1 MTVTTQSGGTAT
13 YSAYLCA
20 VGTNG
25 FPLATQANLS
35 RATSCVSLTKPTSG
49 NKYTPPANT
58 ALASGRT
65 YSIIAAKTGGVG
77 RVIVN
82 ITWKDAEDATPA
94 AGWSIGN
101 SYDWW
106 SSRGREWRTASATQH
121 QTLGAIT
128 RALRI
133 AVKGTTRSA
142 STDATLSALALSEGT
157 LSPTFSSA
165 GTSYTASVGNAVSS
179 ITVTPTTNDA
189 GATDFAGNSSA
200 KPTVEYLDAS
210 DTALTDADTASTD
223 SFEVDLS
230 SGSNVIT
237 VKVTAADGT
246 TVKTYTVTVM
256 RAAAPTDAILSALSL
271 SSGTLSPTFS
281 SAHTSYTASVGYP
294 VSRITVT
301 PATGHASATVTY
313 LDASDT
319 ALTDADT
326 ASTDSFE
333 VDLSEGANVIKV
345 KVTAAE
351 GAALKTYTVTVTRAA
366 ASTDATLGA
375 LSLSPGTLNPAFASA
390 GTSYTA
396 SVGYPV
402 SRVTLSAT
410 ASDAGATI
418 AYLDGSDDALTDAD
432 TASTDSFEVD
442 LSEGANVIKVQVT
455 AENGTTVK
463 TYTVTVTRAAAST
476 DATLGALALS
486 PGTLNPTFASADTSY
501 TASVVY
507 AVSRVT
513 VSPTTNY
520 SNAGIAYLDGSDDA
534 LTDADTAST
543 DSFEV
548 DLSEG
553 ANVIKVQVTAEDATT
568 TETYTVTVTRA
579 APSTDATLSALSLS
593 SGTLSPMFA
602 SAHTSYT
609 ASVVYAVS
617 RVTVSPTTNYSNATI
632 AYLDGSDDALTDAD
646 TASTGSFEVDLSEGA
661 NVIKVK
667 VTAEDGATTE
677 TYTVTVTR
685 AAPSTDATLG
695 ALALSPGTLNPT
707 FSPADTSY
715 TASVVYAVSRV
726 TVATTTNYSN
736 AGIAYLDGSDDAL
749 TDADTSSTGSFEVD
763 LSEGANVI
771 KVKVTAEDGAT
782 TETYTVTV
790 TRAAPSTDA
799 TLSALAL
806 SRGTLSPMFASAHT
820 SYTASVVYAVSR
832 VTVAPTKNQATATIA
847 YLDGSDDALTDADT
861 SSTGS
866 FEVDLSEGANVIKV
880 QVTAEDAT
888 TTETYTVTVTRA
900 AASTDATLSAL
911 ALSRGTLSP
920 VFASADTSY
929 TASVVYVV
937 TRVTVAPTKNQAT
950 ATIAYLDGSDD
961 ALTDADTSSTGS
973 FEVDLSEG
981 ANVIKVKVTA
991 ADATTTET
999 YTVTVTRA
1007 APSTDDD
1014 DFTATTATQGTV
1026 SVGGSATGEIEI
1038 RGDLDWFA
1046 VTLEAG
1052 QAYRIDLEGSRTNAG
1067 TLVDPYLR
1075 GVHDAAGTL
1084 IAGTTND
1091 DGGTGGNSRLTF
1103 TAESS
1108 ATYYVAA
1115 GAYEDLIGTY
1125 KLWLSVTEVV
1135 TDDFAATTATEGTVS
1150 VGGSATGEIEVK
1162 GDVDW
1167 FAVTLEAGKSYRI
1180 DLKGSP
1186 TGDGTLRDTYLYG
1199 VHDAAG
1205 TRLARTTNDGSGTGR
1220 NSQVR
1225 FTAGASATYYVAA
1238 GASEGFASSSDREG
1252 TYTLTVTELSDD
1264 FTATTATQGTVSAGG
1279 SATGEIEL
1287 IGDVDW
1293 FAVTLETG
1301 QSYRIDLEGAFTSA
1315 GTVVDPYLRGVH
1327 DAAGTLI
1334 AGTTNNDG
1342 GTKRNSR
1349 LTFAA
1354 ESSATYYVAAGA
1366 APTQT
1371 GTYTLSVTAVTPP
1384 PSSIWTATLTVKALR
1399 SSRLGCDDFD
1409 RTRANWC
1416 KDTAVL
1422 TNKSVT
1428 YGADTYNMTRI
1439 RVTSGGRLELR
1450 FNTDIS
1456 TEFRSDLVFKAGDSE
1471 FVLSGTSGSSTASWT
1486 NSGLSWSEDDEVSL
1500 AFVVKGAPTAADGE
1514 VTTAEDTA
1522 YTFAATDFV
1531 FVGADA
1537 TDTLSSVKITA
1548 LPTVGSLTLDDTAV
1562 DADDSITKADIDDSK
1577 LVFTPAANAN
1587 GDGYTDFSFKL
1598 NDGTTESA
1606 AAYTMSIDVTA
1617 VNDVPAGVPTIS
1629 GTATVGET
1637 LIASAT
1643 EISDADGLT
1652 GATFAWQ
1659 WVRIDGT
1666 DETDITGATSITYV
1680 VVTADLD
1687 DELKVEVSFTD
1698 DDDTD
1703 EGPLSS
1709 AATAAVGPKTQRQV
1723 TNTDATLSVLSLSPG
1738 TLNPTF
1744 SPAVT
1749 SYTASVGYPVSR
1761 ITVAPTKN
1769 QASATIAYLDGSDG
1783 ALTDADTSSTG
1794 SFEVDLSVGANVI
1807 KVQVTAGDDTTV
1819 KTYTV
1824 TVTRAAA
1831 STDATLSALSL
1842 SPGTLSPGFAS
1853 AGTSYT
1859 ASVGYPVSRV
1869 TLSATASDSGA
1880 TIAYLDGSDDALTD
1894 ADTASTD
1901 SFEVDLSEGA
1911 NVIKVQVTAEDA
1923 TTTETYT
1930 VTVTRAAPS
1939 TDATLS
1945 ALSLSSGTLN
1955 PTFASADTS
1964 YTASV
1969 VYAVSRVTV
1978 SPTTNYSNATIA
1990 YLDGSDDALTD
2001 ADTSSTDTFE
2011 VDLSEGANVIKV
2023 KVTAEDATT
2032 TETYTVTVTRAA
2044 PSTDAALSALSLS
2057 PGTLSPAFSS
2067 ADTSYTA
2074 SVGYAVSRVTVAPT
2088 KNQASAT
2095 IAYLDGSDDALTDA
2109 DTFSTGSFEV
2119 DLSVG
2124 ANVIKVKVT
2133 AEDATTTETYTVTV
2147 TRAAPSTDDDDF
2159 TATTATQGTVSV
2171 GGSATGEIEIRGD
2184 LDWFAVTLEA
2194 GQAYRIDLEG
2204 SRTNAGTLVDPYL
2217 RGVHDAAGTLIAGT
2231 TNDDGGTGGNSRLTF
2246 TAESSATYYVAAGA
2260 YEDLIGTYKLWLSVT
2275 EVVTDDFAATTATEG
2290 TVSVGGSATGEIEI
2304 RGDVDWFAVT
2314 LEAGKSYRIDL
2325 KGSPTGDGTL
2335 RDTYLYGVHDAAGTR
2350 LARTTNDGSGTGRN
2364 SQVRFTAGASATYY
2378 VAAGASEG
2386 FASSSDRE
2394 GTYTLTVTELSDDF
2408 TATTATQGTVSAGGS
2423 ATGEIEL
2430 IGDVD
2435 WFAVTLE
2442 TGQSYRIDLEGA
2454 FTSAGTVVD
2463 PYLRGVHDAAGTLIA
2478 GTTNNDGGTK
2488 RNSRLTFAAESSA
2501 TYYVAAGAAPTQ
2513 TGTYTLS
2520 VTTVTPPPSS
2530 IWTATLTVQ
2539 DLGSG
2544 NLGCDD
2550 FNRNQAKGCRQTAVL
2565 TNRSV
2570 TYGTNTYNMRRIR
2583 VTSLGTL
2590 ELRFNTDISTEF
2602 HSDLVF
2608 KAGDSEFMLSD
2619 KSRGTDYWWTT
2630 SGLSWSE
2637 DDEVSLA
2644 FVVKGAPTAADGEV
2658 TTAEDTAYTFAAT
2671 DFGFVGAG
2679 ATDTLSSVKITAL
2692 PTLGSLTLDDTAVDA
2707 DDSITKAD
2715 IDDSKLVFTPAA
2727 NANGDGYTTFSFKL
2741 NDGTTESAAAYT
2753 MSIDVTA
2760 VNDVPAGVPTISGT
2774 AKVGETLIASAT
2786 EISDADGL
2794 AGAVFTWQWVRIDG
2808 KDETD
2813 ITGATSIT
2821 YVVVTADLDD
2831 ELKVEVSFTDDDDTD
2846 EGPFSSAATAAV
2858 AAKTQRQVTN
2868 TDATLSVLSLSPG
2881 TLSPGFSPAVTIY
2894 TASVVYAVTRVT
2906 VSPTKNQATA
2916 TIAYL
2921 DGSDGALTD
2930 ADTSTTGSF
2939 EVDLSVG
2946 ANVIKVQVTAGN
2958 TTTVNTYT
2966 VTVTRADP
2974 SIDAA
2979 LSALSLRRGT
2989 LSLGT
2994 LSPAFASADTIYT
3007 ASVGTTVERIT
3018 VSPTTNDANATVEF
3032 LAGSAGDQVLTDGDT
3047 SSADTFEVY
3056 LWEGNN
3062 LIKVKVTAED
3072 GTATKTYSVTVIRA
3086 SPVLTDRLVSN
3097 LGQIISPSNP
3107 RWGTPVTS
3115 KARALK
3121 FSTGSY
3127 PASLLSVEFSI
3138 LSFTSTATPTVKLFT
3153 GTESSNGT
3161 LTLVDEVAS
3170 LTGPASLT
3178 AYAWAKTYTFTAPAN
3193 TEDLAVN
3200 TDYYILVEKSSGDGF
3215 QLWTQGTGGAVDSG
3229 SKAGWAIL
3237 SNFWSRTAG
3246 STGTLSRRS
3255 GVPVFRLRGSE
3266 TYTAPG
3272 KPQGLTATPG
3282 NAEVTLTWTAPASD
3296 GGSAITHYQYR
3307 HATGSTVPTGTSW
3320 TNVADSSDPGDST
3333 ADETSVTVTSLTN
3346 EMPYAFEV
3354 RAVNTVGDGT
3364 KAGPATAT
3372 PSAAA
3377 DAALSA
3383 LSLSPGTLSPEF
3395 SSSQTAYTASVD
3407 GAVSRVTVSAT
3418 AADSDATIAYL
3429 DGSDNALTDA
3439 DTSTDT
3445 FEVALSVGNNDIK
3458 VKVTAENGT
3467 TTRTYTV
3474 TVTRGPAS
3482 TDATLSALAVSPGT
3496 LSPEFSSEV
3505 TSYTAS
3511 VGYPVSRVTV
3521 SATAADSD
3529 ATIAYLDESDTVLTD
3544 ADTSSTDTFEVA
3556 LSVGGNAI
3564 KVKVTAADSATMETY
3579 TVTVTRGPA
3588 SSDATL
3594 SALAVSPGTLSPGF
3608 SPEVTSYTASV
3619 RNTVSRITVTP
3630 TTSHASAVVAYL
3642 DASDTALTD
3651 AETSS
3656 ADTFEV
3662 DLSEGTTV
3670 IKVKVTAG
3678 DSVAMKT
3685 YTVVVTRAIDG
3696 DLRLVDG
3703 EVEYE
3708 GRLEMFH
3715 GDEWGTICDDYWTEE
3730 DAAVACRQLG
3740 HAGAERTFL
3749 RSAFGGAAS
3758 GVPVWLDDV
3767 LCTRTEA
3774 RLIDCPRA
3782 GNQAVGAHNCSRGHT
3797 EDAGVRCVEEPA
3809 PGTVDEDGFP
3819 VFRMPDGEEYERDA
3833 SATVTPGTTTVRYTV
3848 RLSRA
3853 PANLPPLSRH
3863 VRMAVEVESPG
3874 RGATV
3879 EPATGY
3885 WAQPDL
3891 KPGGWTQAEEVAV
3904 TLPAS
3909 LRAGAEVSILHT
3921 LGRNGDADND
3931 FPGEFRVTLTVAAQA
3946 LVGEEAPAITGAPA
3960 LSEAGTDGVWAPGET
3975 AEVTLTFS
3983 EAVTVDTTGG
3993 TPSVGLSLGGTKAR
4007 RATYRRGSGTT
4018 ALVFGYTL
4026 TAADGSHSSLLVPID
4041 GLALNGG
4048 AIRSQASGADA
4059 ALGHLGTAKVS
4070 LPPQDEGDPFTARFE
4085 GLPERHDGAGA
4096 FSFELRFSEAPQ
4108 DLSDSTVANGLLE
4121 VTGAAVTGARR
4132 LAAGSNLAWEVTV
4145 TPSQSGNIAIRL
4157 PARACTETHAV
4168 CAGGRALANAVS
4180 ATVEG
4185 VPLTASF
4192 SGVPAEHDGATA
4204 FDIRFHLSEEPAG
4217 LNYRTVRDGL
4227 FDVTGGRIERAS
4239 RLTPGKN
4246 NGWSLHIDPSGVG
4259 DVTVRVKA
4267 TSACGSA
4274 PGVCTADGRKLAGG
4288 LQVVIAGPA
4297 TLSVADTEVEEASG
4311 ATLDF
4316 VVTLSKARFTATTV
4330 DYATSDDT
4338 ATAGSDYTSTS
4349 DTLTFAP
4356 LETTKTVSV
4365 AVLDDAVDEGS
4376 ETMTLT
4382 LSNPSGAKLADAE
4395 ATGTITNTDPMPKA
4409 WAVRFGRTVG
4419 SQLVDALKQRLDGGG
4434 GSHVTVGGMNLAGG
4448 GCCSSLCSVGTSRY
4462 LTGLF
4467 RRRIAWDDGTIREGS
4482 GAGEV
4487 AFAKNRCC

>member
-1 MTVTTQSGGTAT
+1 MEGTMTANDRQSASGSEGARDRRNAPGGACSTGLAGPGHVSPDGRGPGSEAVGPSPRLNPTAASSLPEPGGCRILEPAEPSPTARLPGGNSLGNLFGGLLVRFFGRRDGAGEEVEPGRSGSSLPRLRGVPRTGLRWNGRALDATHFRLARLGGAAFIVLAALTLGAPVEAQVTTFVTNYGQVDLSDQAASTNTTTSRAQQFAAGSHAAGYLLDGIDMTVTTQAGGTAT
-13 YSAYLCA
+13 YSAYLCT
-20 VGTNG
+20 VDTDG
-25 FPLATQANLS
+25 FPSATQANLS
-35 RATSCVSLTKPTSG
+35 RATSCVSLTKPTTG

-58 ALASGRT
+58 YLASGRT
-65 YSIIAAKTGGVG
+65 YSIIAAKTGGTG
-77 RVIVN
+77 NVIVN
-82 ITWKDAEDATPA
+82 VTWKDAEDATPA

-101 SYDWW
+101 SYDFW
-106 SSRGREWRTASATQH
+106 SSRGREWRKTSTTTH
-121 QTLGAIT
+121 VTLGVVD
-128 RALRI
+128 RAVRI

-157 LSPTFSSA
+157 LGPAFSSA
-165 GTSYTASVGNAVSS
+165 HTSYTASVGDAVSR

-189 GATDFAGNSSA
+189 GATDFAGNSIA

-210 DTALTDADTASTD
+210 DTALTDADTASTET
-223 SFEVDLS
+223 FEVDLS
-230 SGSNVIT
+230 SGSNVIK

-246 TVKTYTVTVM
+246 TTKTYTVTVT

-301 PATGHASATVTY
+301 PTTGHASATVTY
-313 LDASDT
+313 LDASDD

-333 VDLSEGANVIKV
+333 VDLSSGANVIKV

-375 LSLSPGTLNPAFASA
+375 LALSPGTLSPAFASA
-390 GTSYTA
+390 DTSYTA

-432 TASTDSFEVD
+432 TSSTGSFEVD
-442 LSEGANVIKVQVT
+442 LSVGANVIKVKVT
-455 AENGTTVK
+455 AGDDTTVK

-476 DATLGALALS
+476 DATLSALSLSPGTLSPAFSSADTSYTASVVYPVSRVTVSATASDAGATIAYLDGSDDALTDADTSSTDTFEVDLSEGANVIKVKVTAENATTVKTYTVTVTRAAASTDAALGVLALS
-486 PGTLNPTFASADTSY
+486 PGTLSPAFASAVTSYTASVVYAVSRVTVSATASDSGATIAYLDGSDDALTDADTASTDSFEVDLSEGANVIKVKVTAENATTVKTYTVTVTRTPASTDAALSALSLSSGTLSPVFASADTSY

-553 ANVIKVQVTAEDATT
+553 ANVIKVKVTAEDATT
-568 TETYTVTVTRA
+568 VKTYTVTVTRTPA
-579 APSTDATLSALSLS
+579 STDAALSALSLS
-593 SGTLSPMFA
+593 SGTLSPVFA
-602 SAHTSYT
+602 S
-609 ASVVYAVS
+609 
-617 RVTVSPTTNYSNATI
+617 
-632 AYLDGSDDALTDAD
+632 
-646 TASTGSFEVDLSEGA
+646 
-661 NVIKVK
+661 
-667 VTAEDGATTE
+667 
-677 TYTVTVTR
+677 
-685 AAPSTDATLG
+685 
-695 ALALSPGTLNPT
+695 
-707 FSPADTSY
+707 ADTSY
-715 TASVVYAVSRV
+715 TASVVYAVTRI
-726 TVATTTNYSN
+726 TVSPTTNYSN

-749 TDADTSSTGSFEVD
+749 TDADTSSTDSFEVD

-771 KVKVTAEDGAT
+771 KVKVTAEDATT

-799 TLSALAL
+799 NLGAL
-806 SRGTLSPMFASAHT
+806 SLSPGTLSPAFASTH
-820 SYTASVVYAVSR
+820 
-832 VTVAPTKNQATATIA
+832 
-847 YLDGSDDALTDADT
+847 
-861 SSTGS
+861 
-866 FEVDLSEGANVIKV
+866 
-880 QVTAEDAT
+880 
-888 TTETYTVTVTRA
+888 
-900 AASTDATLSAL
+900 
-911 ALSRGTLSP
+911 
-920 VFASADTSY
+920 TSY

-961 ALTDADTSSTGS
+961 ALTDADTASTGS
-973 FEVDLSEG
+973 FEVDLSVG

-991 ADATTTET
+991 ENATTVKT

-1007 APSTDDD
+1007 APSTDED

-1026 SVGGSATGEIEI
+1026 SVGGSATGEIEV
-1038 RGDLDWFA
+1038 RGDVDWFA
-1046 VTLEAG
+1046 VTLETG
-1052 QAYRIDLEGSRTNAG
+1052 QRYRINLEGSPTGAG
-1067 TLVDPYLR
+1067 TLVDPELR
-1075 GVHDAAGTL
+1075 GVHDAAGTP
-1084 IAGTTND
+1084 IAGTRND
-1091 DGGTGGNSRLTF
+1091 DGGTGYNSRLTF

-1115 GAYEDLIGTY
+1115 GAYQDRIGTY
-1125 KLWLSVTEVV
+1125 KLSVTEGVS
-1135 TDDFAATTATEGTVS
+1135 DDFA
-1150 VGGSATGEIEVK
+1150 
-1162 GDVDW
+1162 
-1167 FAVTLEAGKSYRI
+1167 
-1180 DLKGSP
+1180 
-1186 TGDGTLRDTYLYG
+1186 
-1199 VHDAAG
+1199 
-1205 TRLARTTNDGSGTGR
+1205 
-1220 NSQVR
+1220 
-1225 FTAGASATYYVAA
+1225 
-1238 GASEGFASSSDREG
+1238 
-1252 TYTLTVTELSDD
+1252 
-1264 FTATTATQGTVSAGG
+1264 
-1279 SATGEIEL
+1279 
-1287 IGDVDW
+1287 
-1293 FAVTLETG
+1293 
-1301 QSYRIDLEGAFTSA
+1301 
-1315 GTVVDPYLRGVH
+1315 
-1327 DAAGTLI
+1327 
-1334 AGTTNNDG
+1334 
-1342 GTKRNSR
+1342 
-1349 LTFAA
+1349 
-1354 ESSATYYVAAGA
+1354 
-1366 APTQT
+1366 
-1371 GTYTLSVTAVTPP
+1371 
-1384 PSSIWTATLTVKALR
+1384 
-1399 SSRLGCDDFD
+1399 
-1409 RTRANWC
+1409 
-1416 KDTAVL
+1416 
-1422 TNKSVT
+1422 
-1428 YGADTYNMTRI
+1428 
-1439 RVTSGGRLELR
+1439 
-1450 FNTDIS
+1450 
-1456 TEFRSDLVFKAGDSE
+1456 
-1471 FVLSGTSGSSTASWT
+1471 
-1486 NSGLSWSEDDEVSL
+1486 
-1500 AFVVKGAPTAADGE
+1500 
-1514 VTTAEDTA
+1514 
-1522 YTFAATDFV
+1522 
-1531 FVGADA
+1531 
-1537 TDTLSSVKITA
+1537 
-1548 LPTVGSLTLDDTAV
+1548 
-1562 DADDSITKADIDDSK
+1562 
-1577 LVFTPAANAN
+1577 
-1587 GDGYTDFSFKL
+1587 
-1598 NDGTTESA
+1598 
-1606 AAYTMSIDVTA
+1606 
-1617 VNDVPAGVPTIS
+1617 
-1629 GTATVGET
+1629 
-1637 LIASAT
+1637 
-1643 EISDADGLT
+1643 
-1652 GATFAWQ
+1652 
-1659 WVRIDGT
+1659 
-1666 DETDITGATSITYV
+1666 
-1680 VVTADLD
+1680 
-1687 DELKVEVSFTD
+1687 
-1698 DDDTD
+1698 
-1703 EGPLSS
+1703 
-1709 AATAAVGPKTQRQV
+1709 
-1723 TNTDATLSVLSLSPG
+1723 
-1738 TLNPTF
+1738 
-1744 SPAVT
+1744 
-1749 SYTASVGYPVSR
+1749 
-1761 ITVAPTKN
+1761 
-1769 QASATIAYLDGSDG
+1769 
-1783 ALTDADTSSTG
+1783 
-1794 SFEVDLSVGANVI
+1794 
-1807 KVQVTAGDDTTV
+1807 
-1819 KTYTV
+1819 
-1824 TVTRAAA
+1824 
-1831 STDATLSALSL
+1831 
-1842 SPGTLSPGFAS
+1842 
-1853 AGTSYT
+1853 
-1859 ASVGYPVSRV
+1859 
-1869 TLSATASDSGA
+1869 
-1880 TIAYLDGSDDALTD
+1880 
-1894 ADTASTD
+1894 
-1901 SFEVDLSEGA
+1901 
-1911 NVIKVQVTAEDA
+1911 
-1923 TTTETYT
+1923 
-1930 VTVTRAAPS
+1930 
-1939 TDATLS
+1939 
-1945 ALSLSSGTLN
+1945 
-1955 PTFASADTS
+1955 
-1964 YTASV
+1964 
-1969 VYAVSRVTV
+1969 
-1978 SPTTNYSNATIA
+1978 
-1990 YLDGSDDALTD
+1990 
-2001 ADTSSTDTFE
+2001 
-2011 VDLSEGANVIKV
+2011 
-2023 KVTAEDATT
+2023 
-2032 TETYTVTVTRAA
+2032 
-2044 PSTDAALSALSLS
+2044 
-2057 PGTLSPAFSS
+2057 
-2067 ADTSYTA
+2067 
-2074 SVGYAVSRVTVAPT
+2074 
-2088 KNQASAT
+2088 
-2095 IAYLDGSDDALTDA
+2095 
-2109 DTFSTGSFEV
+2109 
-2119 DLSVG
+2119 
-2124 ANVIKVKVT
+2124 
-2133 AEDATTTETYTVTV
+2133 
-2147 TRAAPSTDDDDF
+2147 
-2159 TATTATQGTVSV
+2159 ATTATQGTVSV
-2171 GGSATGEIEIRGD
+2171 GGSATGEIE
-2184 LDWFAVTLEA
+2184 L
-2194 GQAYRIDLEG
+2194 
-2204 SRTNAGTLVDPYL
+2204 
-2217 RGVHDAAGTLIAGT
+2217 
-2231 TNDDGGTGGNSRLTF
+2231 
-2246 TAESSATYYVAAGA
+2246 
-2260 YEDLIGTYKLWLSVT
+2260 
-2275 EVVTDDFAATTATEG
+2275 
-2290 TVSVGGSATGEIEI
+2290 

-2335 RDTYLYGVHDAAGTR
+2335 RDPYLYGVHDAAGTR
-2350 LARTTNDGSGTGRN
+2350 LARTTNVGGGTGEN

-2378 VAAGASEG
+2378 VAAGANTGRSARG
-2386 FASSSDRE
+2386 SPE
-2394 GTYTLTVTELSDDF
+2394 GTYTLMVTELSDDF
-2408 TATTATQGTVSAGGS
+2408 TATTATQGRVSVGGS

-2430 IGDVD
+2430 SDDVD

-2442 TGQSYRIDLEGA
+2442 AGQSYRIDLEGA
-2454 FTSAGTVVD
+2454 WTSAGTVVD

-2478 GTTNNDGGTK
+2478 GTTNNNGGTR

-2501 TYYVAAGAAPTQ
+2501 TYYVAAGAAPPSQ

-2520 VTTVTPPPSS
+2520 VTSVTPPPSS

-2539 DLGSG
+2539 ALRSSR
-2544 NLGCDD
+2544 LGCDD
-2550 FNRNQAKGCRQTAVL
+2550 FDRNRAKGCRQTAVL

-2570 TYGTNTYNMRRIR
+2570 TYGTNTYNMIYIR
-2583 VTSLGTL
+2583 VTSAGTFQ
-2590 ELRFNTDISTEF
+2590 LRFSGTVAEKF

-2608 KAGDSEFMLSD
+2608 KAGDSEFVLSD
-2619 KSRGTDYWWTT
+2619 KSRSSSYSWTG

-2644 FVVKGAPTAADGEV
+2644 FVKKGAPTAADGAV

-2671 DFGFVGAG
+2671 DFGFVGAD

-2715 IDDSKLVFTPAA
+2715 IDASRLVFTPVA
-2727 NANGDGYTTFSFKL
+2727 NANGDGYTDFSFKL
-2741 NDGTTESAAAYT
+2741 NDGATESTAAYT
-2753 MSIDVTA
+2753 MTIDVTA
-2760 VNDVPAGVPTISGT
+2760 VNDVPAGLPTISGT
-2774 AKVGETLIASAT
+2774 ARVGETLIASAT

-2794 AGAVFTWQWVRIDG
+2794 TGATFAWQWVRIDG

-2821 YVVVTADLDD
+2821 YVPVTADLDD

-2858 AAKTQRQVTN
+2858 AAKTSRQVTRTN
-2868 TDATLSVLSLSPG
+2868 ATLSALSLSPG
-2881 TLSPGFSPAVTIY
+2881 TLIPVFSAAVTSY
-2894 TASVVYAVTRVT
+2894 TASVGYAVSRVT
-2906 VSPTKNQATA
+2906 VSPTKNQASA

-2921 DGSDGALTD
+2921 DGSDGSLTD
-2930 ADTSTTGSF
+2930 ADTSSTGSF

-2946 ANVIKVQVTAGN
+2946 ANVIKVQVTAGDGI
-2958 TTTVNTYT
+2958 TVNTYT
-2966 VTVTRADP
+2966 VTVTRAAA
-2974 SIDAA
+2974 STDAT
-2979 LSALSLRRGT
+2979 LSALSL
-2989 LSLGT
+2989 SPGT
-2994 LSPAFASADTIYT
+2994 LSPVFASAHTTYA
-3007 ASVGTTVERIT
+3007 ASVGTTVARIT

-3032 LAGSAGDQVLTDGDT
+3032 LAGNAGDAVLTDANT
-3047 SSADTFEVY
+3047 SSADTFEVD

-3072 GTATKTYSVTVIRA
+3072 GTATVTYSVTVTRA
-3086 SPVLTDRLVSN
+3086 SPLLNNMLVSN
-3097 LGQIISPSNP
+3097 LGRSISKLDARIS
-3107 RWGTPVTS
+3107 TSVTS
-3115 KARALK
+3115 NARAVK

-3127 PASLLSVEFSI
+3127 AATLLSVEFSI
-3138 LSFTSTATPTVKLFT
+3138 SNYSVASTATVKLFT

-3161 LTLVDEVAS
+3161 LTLGTEVAS
-3170 LTGPASLT
+3170 FTGPASLT
-3178 AYAWAKTYTFTAPAN
+3178 AYSWAKTYTFTAPAN
-3193 TEDLAVN
+3193 TDLAAM
-3200 TDYYILVEKSSGDGF
+3200 TDYYILVRQSSGDGF
-3215 QLWTQGTGGAVDSG
+3215 ILWTQYTGGAVDSG
-3229 SKAGWAIL
+3229 SKAGWAIP
-3237 SNFWSRTAG
+3237 NNVWSRTTG
-3246 STGTLSRRS
+3246 STGTLSRS
-3255 GVPVFRLRGSE
+3255 TWVPVFRLRGAE
-3266 TYTAPG
+3266 TYIAPG
-3272 KPQGLTATPG
+3272 APQDFTATAG
-3282 NAEVTLTWTAPASD
+3282 HAEVTLGWTAPESD

-3307 HATGSTVPTGTSW
+3307 HATGSMVPTSTSW
-3320 TNVADSSDPGDST
+3320 TDVADSSDPGGST
-3333 ADETSVTVTSLTN
+3333 GDETSVTVTSLTN
-3346 EMPYAFEV
+3346 ETQYAFEV
-3354 RAVNTVGDGT
+3354 RAVNAVGEGT
-3364 KAGPATAT
+3364 KAGPMKAT
-3372 PSAAA
+3372 PSADA
-3377 DAALSA
+3377 DATLSA

-3395 SSSQTAYTASVD
+3395 SSSQTAYTASVE

-3429 DGSDNALTDA
+3429 DGSDTVLTDA
-3439 DTSTDT
+3439 HTSSTDT
-3445 FEVALSVGNNDIK
+3445 FEVALSVGGNVIK
-3458 VKVTAENGT
+3458 VKVTAKNGT

-3474 TVTRGPAS
+3474 AVTRGPAS

-3511 VGYPVSRVTV
+3511 VGYLVSRVTV

-3564 KVKVTAADSATMETY
+3564 KVKVTAADSATMKTY

-3630 TTSHASAVVAYL
+3630 TTNHASAVVAYLDASDAPLTDAETSSTDTFEVDLSEGANIIKVKVTAEDGTATKTYTVTVTRGAAASADATLSALALSEGTLSPMFSSAHTSYTASVVNAVSRITVTPTTSHASATVAYL

-3651 AETSS
+3651 ANTSS

-3662 DLSEGTTV
+3662 DLSAGANIIKVKVTAEDSATTKTYTVTVTRGAAASTDATLSALALSEGTLSPMFSSAHTSYTASVVNAVSRITVTPTTSHASATVAYLDASDTALTDANTSSADTFEVDLSVGANV
-3670 IKVKVTAG
+3670 IKVKVTAA
-3678 DSVAMKT
+3678 DTTTMKT
-3685 YTVVVTRAIDG
+3685 YTVTVTRATGNYTNG

-3703 EVEYE
+3703 QVAHE

-3740 HAGAERTFL
+3740 YAGAERTFL

-3797 EDAGVRCVEEPA
+3797 EDAGVRCVAEPA
-3809 PGTVDEDGFP
+3809 PGTDGFP
-3819 VFRMPDGEEYERDA
+3819 VFRMPDGVEYERGA

-3983 EAVTVDTTGG
+3983 EAVTADTTGG

-4007 RATYRRGSGTT
+4007 SATYRRGSGTT

-4059 ALGHLGTAKVS
+4059 ALGHLGTAKVA
-4070 LPPQDEGDPFTARFE
+4070 LPPDDNQGQVGTRDEGDPFTARFE

-4192 SGVPAEHDGATA
+4192 SGVPAEHDGETA

-4217 LNYRTVRDGL
+4217 LSYRTVRDGL
-4227 FDVTGGRIERAS
+4227 FDVTGGRIEKAS
-4239 RLTPGKN
+4239 RLEAGKN
-4246 NGWSLHIDPSGVG
+4246 NGWSLRIDPSGVG

-4338 ATAGSDYTSTS
+4338 ATAGSDYTSS
-4349 DTLTFAP
+4349 SGMLTFAP

-4365 AVLDDAVDEGS
+4365 SVLDDAHDEGS

-4382 LSNPSGAKLADAE
+4382 LSNASGARLGDST
-4395 ATGTITNTDPMPKA
+4395 ATGTINNTGAMPKA
-4409 WAVRFGRTVG
+4409 WMVRFGRTVG
-4419 SQLVDALKQRLDGGG
+4419 SQVVDALTQRLEGAGA
-4434 GSHVTVGGMNLAGG
+4434 SHVTVAGINVIGGPGPEPQAEDDDPFGLPEWAKNAEREADARTITADDLLLRSAFHLSSGGDATQGGGPAFTAWGRVATGGFEAEADGVTMDGDVTTGLVGFDAEWERALAGIMFSQSSG
-4448 GCCSSLCSVGTSRY
+4448 DGTYRQDTPHGKVGTVESSLTGVYPYARVDLNAKVSAWALAGVGSGE
-4462 LTGLF
+4462 LTLHQEVGKPMPTDISMRMGAVGVKGQVL
-4467 RRRIAWDDGTIREGS
+4467 DGTGASGLAMNVKSDAMWVGMKSGRTNEMVATEGDVTRVRLIVEGERSFETAS
-4482 GAGEV
+4482 GATLTPSAEIGLRHDGGDAETGTGVEV
-4487 AFAKNRCC
+4487 GAGLRYIAGPLTIEGQVRALIAHGASGYEEWGMSGAIRVTPSPSGRGLTLAIAPAWGRTESAAGRLWSAQDARGLGADNEFEADSRLEMEAGYGLGLPGSRGVLTPYAGMTLGDAGARAVRTGTRWQLGPDAVFGLETTRQTRDAAEAGARTVRSDARWQLGPDSVVGLEATRHTSDAAEADNQLMLRVALRF